1 MSLAS
6 YISNNLT
13 NIQRFIYTCHYA
25 KYDTILLHVD
35 KQPLKCE
42 SFIRIDFVKYLLKIS
57 SGPDDVKIFTLKTPT
72 LIIKEYISTR
82 FKEERDP
89 YKGTGSEIY
98 IIKKVTRKRTQ
109 RPIIGSSMPNTNQS
123 DSRFRY
129 C

>member
-1 MSLAS
+1 MFSAS
-6 YISNNLT
+6 YIAINLT
-13 NIQRFIYTCHYA
+13 NIKRFICTCHYS
-25 KYDTILLHVD
+25 KYYTILLYID

-72 LIIKEYISTR
+72 LIIKEYILTR

-98 IIKKVTRKRTQ
+98 IIKKVTRR
-109 RPIIGSSMPNTNQS
+109 GLS
-123 DSRFRY
+123 DP
-129 C
+129 

>member
-13 NIQRFIYTCHYA
+13 NIQRFICTCHYS

-57 SGPDDVKIFTLKTPT
+57 SGPDDVKIFTLKKPT
-72 LIIKEYISTR
+72 LIIKE
-82 FKEERDP
+82 
-89 YKGTGSEIY
+89 
-98 IIKKVTRKRTQ
+98 
-109 RPIIGSSMPNTNQS
+109 
-123 DSRFRY
+123 
-129 C
+129 

>member
-6 YISNNLT
+6 YINNNLT

-98 IIKKVTRKRTQ
+98 IIKKVTRR
-109 RPIIGSSMPNTNQS
+109 GLS
-123 DSRFRY
+123 DP
-129 C
+129 

>member
-1 MSLAS
+1 MQERSKGGSPECAEPLRFKDIGARQVS
-6 YISNNLT
+6 ISKFVVALEKKEEE
-13 NIQRFIYTCHYA
+13 YVG
-25 KYDTILLHVD
+25 DTT
-35 KQPLKCE
+35 
-42 SFIRIDFVKYLLKIS
+42 VK
-57 SGPDDVKIFTLKTPT
+57 PVKIFTLKKPT

-89 YKGTGSEIY
+89 YEGTGSEIY

-109 RPIIGSSMPNTNQS
+109 RPIIGSSIPNTNQS